1 METMP
6 IKKNQ
11 RYSILLVL
19 LALFFSTT
27 SSLPSSAK
35 EVTIA
40 GERPFSLVIP
50 KNYNSKQTTPLIL
63 MLHGYSGDP
72 TYMKN
77 YQILA
82 NESERKGVL
91 LAFPI
96 GTKDK
101 QDMNFWN
108 ATQACCNFNNSTI
121 DDQGYLIKVVDKISR
136 TYSIDQKAIFIIGH
150 SNGGFMAHRMA
161 CNHSGKFAAIA
172 SIAGA
177 GYLKPSDCAPNSP
190 VSILQIHGTLDP
202 VIKIEGGQLGKPYP
216 SAMQTVSDWANRN
229 QCSKKP
235 TTAKQTLDFDKSIT
249 GAETSILSYAK
260 CNSTTVALW
269 RIKDGA
275 HAPIFNGE
283 FSKSLINW
291 LLTNK
296 KQ

>member
-1 METMP
+1 METMR

-11 RYSILLVL
+11 RYSILLLL
-19 LALFFSTT
+19 LALFFNTT

-50 KNYNSKQTTPLIL
+50 KNYNSKKTAPLIL

-82 NESERKGVL
+82 NESERTGVL
-91 LAFPI
+91 LAFPT

-101 QDMNFWN
+101 QDSNFWN

-121 DDQGYLIKVVDKISR
+121 DDQGYLIKVVDEISR
-136 TYSIDQKAIFIIGH
+136 QYSIDQKAIFIIGH

-161 CNHSGKFAAIA
+161 CNYSGKFAAIA

-177 GYLKPSDCAPNSP
+177 GYLKPSDCEPKLP
-190 VSILQIHGTLDP
+190 ISILQIHGTLDP

-216 SAMQTVSDWANRN
+216 SAMQTVSDWAKRN

-235 TTAKQTLDFDKSIT
+235 TTAKQTLDFDKSIS
-249 GAETSILSYAK
+249 GSETSILTYNK
-260 CNSTTVALW
+260 CTSATVALW

-275 HAPIFNGE
+275 HAPVFNSK

-291 LLTNK
+291 LLANK